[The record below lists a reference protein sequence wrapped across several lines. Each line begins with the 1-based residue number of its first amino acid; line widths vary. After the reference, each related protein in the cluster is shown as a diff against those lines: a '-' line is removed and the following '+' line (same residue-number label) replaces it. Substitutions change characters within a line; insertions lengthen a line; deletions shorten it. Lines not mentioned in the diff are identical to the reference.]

1 MFNCGNCGFSLDN
14 GASFC
19 GNCGQQV
26 VLPPNVAPAAPVVA
40 QPAVAPAQPQPQPQP
55 QPIPAPAPTPGPQ
68 SYQAPQPMAM
78 PQQLGLPPMQPVPM
92 VSNDSRPVVSLILGI
107 LSLLT
112 SFLVIG
118 FFTGIAAI
126 ILGIAS
132 RKSNNSGMAIA
143 GIVMG
148 SIAVAIVALLFTI
161 GFIGGFMDAVSDS

>member
-1 MFNCGNCGFSLDN
+1 
-14 GASFC
+14 
-19 GNCGQQV
+19 
-26 VLPPNVAPAAPVVA
+26 
-40 QPAVAPAQPQPQPQP
+40 
-55 QPIPAPAPTPGPQ
+55 
-68 SYQAPQPMAM
+68 
-78 PQQLGLPPMQPVPM
+78 M